1 MLSSKQINHETI
13 TIISIWQ
20 VYEIVENKCRDIDT
34 HYILNNNFL
43 FFYPFSSLSVDLSFC
58 KHTPH
63 ISLSSFHVFVQSAF
77 L

>member
-20 VYEIVENKCRDIDT
+20 VCEIVENKCRDIDT
-34 HYILNNNFL
+34 HYILNNNFFVFLSFL
-43 FFYPFSSLSVDLSFC
+43 FFECGPF
-58 KHTPH
+58 
-63 ISLSSFHVFVQSAF
+63 F